1 LEARQP
7 ETYNY
12 AFLAGLTMED
22 ATKLKFVPALP
33 PNTRID
39 RYEILSLLGAGGMGE
54 VYLARD
60 ERLGREVAI
69 KFLPVQLVQDEG
81 RVRRFE
87 LEARAASALN
97 HPNIVTV
104 HELGECQA
112 GRFIVM
118 ELVQGRTLRKLIQE
132 GLPLDV
138 MLELAEQTVKAL
150 AVAHKAG
157 IVHRDLKPENIM
169 VRDDR
174 YVKVLDFGLARL
186 ASSDPSSINSSS
198 ENQTKTGD
206 VIGTARYMS
215 PEQARGEVLGSAS
228 DIFSLGLVFYEMATK
243 RHPFDAGSLFATL
256 HRLSTEDPIPPS
268 QVVPEIPQILDD
280 LILSMLDKEERLRPS
295 AEEVQA
301 RLSAARGSGPIP
313 GKPLGAPDP
322 DFRRSV
328 DRQKEREQ
336 LQTAFLSAVSG
347 RGSVL
352 CVAGEAGLGK
362 TTLAEDF
369 LRDLAESTAQCIMG
383 RGRSSERLA
392 GTEALLCLLEA
403 LDSLL
408 HYDRAGGAA
417 RTLKLLAPTW
427 YAQLA
432 PLTES
437 DSSTARVLDSKAHS
451 QERMKRELGSFFQ
464 ELTRRTP
471 VILFFDDFQWA
482 DVSTIDMIAYL
493 ASKFESLRLL
503 IVVAYRQS
511 ELLLAKHPFLGIKP
525 DLQTRGLCREI
536 TLGFLGAKDVQDY
549 LALSFPGNRFPQLAA
564 SIYARTE
571 GNPLFMADLARYLQ
585 DRNVVA
591 REKDGWVLTE
601 NIPEIEKDLPESV
614 RAMIQ
619 RMIDKLTDEDRRVL
633 TAASVQG
640 HDFDSAVLSKVLE
653 IDPDEVEE
661 RLETLERVHRLIQLT
676 AEEELPNGAFSCRYR
691 FVQFLYQNAL
701 YDSLRPT
708 RKRML
713 SDAIAQ
719 ALLGFYESRS
729 SEIAYQLAPL
739 FEAARDFA
747 RASEFYFLAS
757 QNAALLFAH
766 REAAILARRGLELL
780 GALPAAPERDRQEL
794 PLQLALAR
802 SLCLT
807 VGYTAEQPRACFT
820 RAYELAQ
827 AIGDQVQFF
836 PAIWGLWMYYVVG
849 ADCRKAREL
858 SEQLLRIA
866 ESAADRSRLVAAHY
880 ANALSLELTGDLA
893 ASRKHVELL
902 FSFDE
907 PGRHRTYISNFLV
920 DPTISGSGIYVRLL
934 WLLGYPDQSR
944 QKMDELLA
952 RINQE
957 KLDPRSICDSLITT
971 CCYYQFCNQA
981 ADARSVVDRLIRI
994 CEEYEMPQEREWAR
1008 FLDGWTRSQ
1017 LESPEAIEDMLSSF
1031 RILTG
1036 AGAHMFVS
1044 TYYASILAQA
1054 FANAGDVKE
1063 ALGSVLQALDFAGQ
1077 SDNHYFESE
1086 LHRIRGEL
1094 LEKTGS
1100 TADEAEGCLRKALEV
1115 ARNQEARS
1123 LELRAAISLS
1133 RLLRNQGKLEEAR
1146 ALLSSTY
1153 GWFTE
1158 GFDTHD
1164 LKEARA
1170 LLKELS

>member
-1 LEARQP
+1 MEARQP

-112 GRFIVM
+112 GRYIVM

-186 ASSDPSSINSSS
+186 ASSEPSSINSSS

-591 REKDGWVLTE
+591 QGEG
-601 NIPEIEKDLPESV
+601 
-614 RAMIQ
+614 
-619 RMIDKLTDEDRRVL
+619 RV
-633 TAASVQG
+633 
-640 HDFDSAVLSKVLE
+640 
-653 IDPDEVEE
+653 
-661 RLETLERVHRLIQLT
+661 
-676 AEEELPNGAFSCRYR
+676 GAHGEHSR
-691 FVQFLYQNAL
+691 N
-701 YDSLRPT
+701 
-708 RKRML
+708 RKRP
-713 SDAIAQ
+713 SGIRARHDPANDRQ
-719 ALLGFYESRS
+719 AHGRGSTSVDCCERAGTRLRFRRTFEGSRDRS
-729 SEIAYQLAPL
+729 GRGGRT
-739 FEAARDFA
+739 ARDA
-747 RASEFYFLAS
+747 
-757 QNAALLFAH
+757 
-766 REAAILARRGLELL
+766 
-780 GALPAAPERDRQEL
+780 
-794 PLQLALAR
+794 
-802 SLCLT
+802 
-807 VGYTAEQPRACFT
+807 
-820 RAYELAQ
+820 
-827 AIGDQVQFF
+827 
-836 PAIWGLWMYYVVG
+836 
-849 ADCRKAREL
+849 
-858 SEQLLRIA
+858 
-866 ESAADRSRLVAAHY
+866 
-880 ANALSLELTGDLA
+880 
-893 ASRKHVELL
+893 
-902 FSFDE
+902 
-907 PGRHRTYISNFLV
+907 
-920 DPTISGSGIYVRLL
+920 
-934 WLLGYPDQSR
+934 
-944 QKMDELLA
+944 
-952 RINQE
+952 
-957 KLDPRSICDSLITT
+957 
-971 CCYYQFCNQA
+971 
-981 ADARSVVDRLIRI
+981 
-994 CEEYEMPQEREWAR
+994 
-1008 FLDGWTRSQ
+1008 
-1017 LESPEAIEDMLSSF
+1017 
-1031 RILTG
+1031 
-1036 AGAHMFVS
+1036 
-1044 TYYASILAQA
+1044 
-1054 FANAGDVKE
+1054 
-1063 ALGSVLQALDFAGQ
+1063 
-1077 SDNHYFESE
+1077 
-1086 LHRIRGEL
+1086 
-1094 LEKTGS
+1094 
-1100 TADEAEGCLRKALEV
+1100 
-1115 ARNQEARS
+1115 
-1123 LELRAAISLS
+1123 
-1133 RLLRNQGKLEEAR
+1133 
-1146 ALLSSTY
+1146 
-1153 GWFTE
+1153 
-1158 GFDTHD
+1158 
-1164 LKEARA
+1164 
-1170 LLKELS
+1170 